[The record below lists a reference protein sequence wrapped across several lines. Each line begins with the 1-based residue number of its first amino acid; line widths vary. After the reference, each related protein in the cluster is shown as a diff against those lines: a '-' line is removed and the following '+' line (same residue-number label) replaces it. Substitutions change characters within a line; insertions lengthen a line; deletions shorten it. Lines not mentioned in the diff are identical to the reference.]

1 MRVCTF
7 AHAHLSLRPGTEIS
21 CAGSN
26 NDLCTVCKNSE
37 CCGEAAPATTGILC
51 NHQCVVSMRQKM
63 LPVRCNKNS
72 SIKHLLVY
80 QEKKPQSSNLFLNVI
95 SWEYDNSCA
104 YTCRLHSILAVTLE
118 KSTGHGETPEL
129 CWICSPNHELNH
141 QLLGRAINCNV
152 TGGQCAR
159 CHHQ

>member
-1 MRVCTF
+1 M
-7 AHAHLSLRPGTEIS
+7 SLRPGTEIS

-26 NDLCTVCKNSE
+26 NDICTDYKNSE

-63 LPVRCNKNS
+63 LLVRCNKNS

-80 QEKKPQSSNLFLNVI
+80 QEKKQQSSNRFLDVI

-104 YTCRLHSILAVTLE
+104 
-118 KSTGHGETPEL
+118 
-129 CWICSPNHELNH
+129 
-141 QLLGRAINCNV
+141 
-152 TGGQCAR
+152 
-159 CHHQ
+159 